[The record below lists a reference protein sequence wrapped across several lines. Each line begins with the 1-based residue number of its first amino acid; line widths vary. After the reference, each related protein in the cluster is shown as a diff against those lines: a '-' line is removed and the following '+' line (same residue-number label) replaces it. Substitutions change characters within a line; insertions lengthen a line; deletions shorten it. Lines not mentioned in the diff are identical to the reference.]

1 VQNLPSGGKPPATDD
16 EEGLRVFLD
25 SKLDKDSA
33 SEVVNL
39 LPVLLA
45 WDRFYQN
52 MIQKKEKEKKRLSK
66 SSTKSSYTFED
77 YISNFEHVHI
87 NTNRRFIPEH
97 QYCKLHSL
105 INNLN
110 ALSCLCL

>member
-1 VQNLPSGGKPPATDD
+1 
-16 EEGLRVFLD
+16 VFLD

-52 MIQKKEKEKKRLSK
+52 MIKKKRLCK
-66 SSTKSSYTFED
+66 SSTRSSYTFKD

-87 NTNRRFIPEH
+87 NMNHMFIPEH

-105 INNLN
+105 INNFN
-110 ALSCLCL
+110 ACHGHVYRHQEHYYSHSHTR